1 MKTPPTAS
9 TVYTTSK
16 QNTTVTMTRILL
28 IVLGLQHDPDPETP
42 HYLPLLR
49 KDLHQEEDQKKSLN
63 PHLDLIVDLIFRLE
77 YTHVCTHQQ
86 DIHHT

>member
-1 MKTPPTAS
+1 MSALDVVVSSSTMKTPPTAS

-16 QNTTVTMTRILL
+16 KNTTVTMTRIVTL
-28 IVLGLQHDPDPETP
+28 IVLSLQHDPDPETP

-63 PHLDLIVDLIFRLE
+63 LHLDLIVDLILRLE
-77 YTHVCTHQQ
+77 
-86 DIHHT
+86 